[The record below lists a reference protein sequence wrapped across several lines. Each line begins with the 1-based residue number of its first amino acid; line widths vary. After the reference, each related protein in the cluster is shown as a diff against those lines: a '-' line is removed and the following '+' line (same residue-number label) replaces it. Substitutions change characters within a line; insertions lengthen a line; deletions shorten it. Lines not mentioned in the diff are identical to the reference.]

1 VAQAE
6 TILLA
11 EDDSDDVLFIGMAF
25 EQAGFKSPL
34 VVVNDGTQAIEYLK
48 GNGIYADRARFPN
61 PTLLVLDLHLPRAS
75 GFEVLEWIRQ
85 RPEWMAL
92 PIIILT
98 SSINGADMKRAYDL
112 GANFFLSK
120 PVKFDDLVQTI
131 RDLGA
136 YGLSDAFLSVPGPF
150 AVPQAAPRGASPV
163 RRLSEG

>member
-25 EQAGFKSPL
+25 EKAGFAIPMA
-34 VVVNDGTQAIEYLK
+34 VVSDGAQAIDYLK
-48 GNGIYADRARFPN
+48 GDGLYSDRSRFPK
-61 PTLLVLDLHLPRAS
+61 PTLMLLDLKLPRAS
-75 GFEVLEWIRQ
+75 GFEVLEWIRH
-85 RPEWMAL
+85 RPEWIAL

-98 SSINGADMKRAYDL
+98 SSISDADMKRAYDL

-120 PVKFDDLVQTI
+120 PVRFDDLVQTI
-131 RDLGA
+131 KELGA

-150 AVPQAAPRGASPV
+150 AVPQAAQRGANSADTL
-163 RRLSEG
+163 R

>member
-1 VAQAE
+1 MAQAE

-25 EQAGFKSPL
+25 EKAGFAIPMA
-34 VVVNDGTQAIEYLK
+34 VVSDGVQAIEYLK
-48 GNGIYADRARFPN
+48 GVGFYADRARFPN
-61 PTLLVLDLHLPRAS
+61 PTLMLLDLKLPRAS

-98 SSINGADMKRAYDL
+98 SSISGADMKRAYDL

-136 YGLSDAFLSVPGPF
+136 YGLSDAFLSVPGPL
-150 AVPQAAPRGASPV
+150 ALPATEPRSASSAQ
-163 RRLSEG
+163 RLR

>member
-1 VAQAE
+1 VAKAE

-25 EQAGFKSPL
+25 EQAGFKSP
-34 VVVNDGTQAIEYLK
+34 VVAVSDGEQAIEYLK
-48 GNGIYADRARFPN
+48 GDGRYADRARFPN
-61 PTLLVLDLHLPRAS
+61 PTLMVLDLHLPRAN
-75 GFEVLEWIRQ
+75 GFEVLEWIRA
-85 RPEWMAL
+85 RPEWVTL

-98 SSINGADMKRAYDL
+98 SSISGADMKRAYDL

-131 RDLGA
+131 RDLSN

-150 AVPQAAPRGASPV
+150 ATPPQPRSPAH
-163 RRLSEG
+163 